1 MTGDSLVA
9 MGTTVTDTTKPAEDP
24 QAARRKA
31 LADTMVRAEEAAKA
45 KRYRE
50 AIGICEDLLDTQP
63 NYPPALALLGAVA
76 GHRGDM
82 GRAVEYLERAV
93 ALEPNV
99 ASWHSNL
106 SGLYRLHYRLD
117 EALTAAR
124 LAVKLRPDAARYH
137 VNLGKALIDC
147 NLREESLISFL
158 TALAREPQNAEAHLA
173 IGQVLLARGD
183 MRPGWVEYEWR
194 NQLEQAKG
202 MLPAMAAPAWNG
214 MKLPNSR
221 LLLVADQGYGDTIQF
236 VRYVPMIV
244 DRAAELV
251 LGCSPDLLPLLRK
264 VPGIKTVS
272 TRWNE
277 IPPHMAYVLLSS
289 LPGIIGTELSTI
301 PAPTPYLSAE
311 PDDIKTWQ
319 ERLDAKLPRERLRVG
334 LVWAGRPSHPN
345 DSRRSIPLSML
356 SPLAKLSNISLV
368 SMQKVV
374 PDRDKP
380 ALAGFPDMLDV
391 SEQLTDFG
399 QTAALITALDLVIT
413 VDSAAGHLAGA
424 LGKPVWVMMPT
435 PADWRWLLEREDSP
449 WYPTMRMF
457 RQPRP
462 GEWTSVINTVVQAAA
477 AMQKSKPRR
486 KSAAV

>member
-1 MTGDSLVA
+1 
-9 MGTTVTDTTKPAEDP
+9 MGTTTTDAAKPPEDP

-31 LADTMVRAEEAAKA
+31 LAEMIGRAEEAAKA
-45 KRYRE
+45 KRYGE
-50 AIGICEDLLDTQP
+50 AIGICQDLLEGQP
-63 NYPPALALLGAVA
+63 AYPPALALLGAIA
-76 GHRGDM
+76 GHRGNM
-82 GRAVEYLERAV
+82 TQAVELLERAV
-93 ALEPNV
+93 AAEPNV

-106 SGLYRLHYRLD
+106 SGLYRLHYRLE

-147 NLREESLISFL
+147 ELREEALISFL

-202 MLPAMAAPAWNG
+202 MLPTMAAPAWNG

-236 VRYVPMIV
+236 VRYVPLIA

-251 LGCSPDLLPLLRK
+251 LGCSPDLLPLLRDI
-264 VPGIKTVS
+264 PGVKHVS

-277 IPPHMAYVLLSS
+277 IPPHMAYCLLSS
-289 LPGIIGTELSTI
+289 LPGILGTEVATI
-301 PAPTPYLSAE
+301 PCSIPYLSVPA
-311 PDDIKTWQ
+311 DDVKAWR
-319 ERLDAKLPRERLRVG
+319 EKLDARLGRERMRVG
-334 LVWAGRPSHPN
+334 LVWAGRPTHPN

-356 SPLAKLSNISLV
+356 AGLAKLDTISLV
-368 SMQKVV
+368 SLQKVV
-374 PDRDKP
+374 PDRDKA
-380 ALAGFPDMLDV
+380 ALAGFPDMMDV
-391 SEQLTDFG
+391 SDGLTDFG
-399 QTAALITALDLVIT
+399 QTAALISTLDLVIT
-413 VDSAAGHLAGA
+413 VDSAVGHLSGA

-435 PADWRWLLEREDSP
+435 PSDWRWLLDRSDSP
-449 WYPTMRMF
+449 WYPSMRMF

-462 GEWTSVINTVVQAAA
+462 GDWTSVITNVLHEAAGL
-477 AMQKSKPRR
+477 QKPKTRR
-486 KSAAV
+486 RSAASAS

>member
-1 MTGDSLVA
+1 
-9 MGTTVTDTTKPAEDP
+9 MGVTAADPAKQQEDA

-31 LADTMVRAEEAAKA
+31 IAETLARAEEAAKV
-45 KRYRE
+45 KRYHE
-50 AIGICEDLLDTQP
+50 ASGICHDLLESQP
-63 NYPPALALLGAVA
+63 EYPPALALLGAIS

-82 GRAVEYLERAV
+82 GGAIALLERAI
-93 ALEPNV
+93 AKEPNI

-124 LAVKLRPDAARYH
+124 IAVKLRPDAARYH

-147 NLREESLISFL
+147 NLRDDALMSFL
-158 TALAREPQNAEAHLA
+158 MALAREPQNAEAHLA

-183 MRPGWVEYEWR
+183 MRPGWLEYEWR

-202 MLPAMAAPAWNG
+202 MLPTMAAPAWNG
-214 MKLPNSR
+214 MKLPKSR

-236 VRYVPMIV
+236 VRYVPQIV

-251 LGCSPDLLPLLRK
+251 LGCSPDLLPLMSK
-264 VPGIKTVS
+264 IPGIKSVH

-277 IPPHMAYVLLSS
+277 IPPHMAYCLLSS
-289 LPGIIGTELSTI
+289 LPGIVGTELSTI
-301 PAPTPYLSAE
+301 PASVPYLS
-311 PDDIKTWQ
+311 PDLANVKAWQ
-319 ERLDAKLPRERLRVG
+319 SRLDEKLGKDKLRIG
-334 LVWAGRPSHPN
+334 LVWAGRPTHPN

-356 SPLAKLSNISLV
+356 SALAKQSNTSLI
-368 SMQKVV
+368 SMQKVI
-374 PDRDKP
+374 PDRDKV
-380 ALAGFPDMLDV
+380 ALAEFPAMFDV
-391 SEQLTDFG
+391 SELLTDFG

-413 VDSAAGHLAGA
+413 VDSAAAHLAGA

-435 PADWRWLLEREDSP
+435 PSDWRWLLEREDSP
-449 WYPTMRMF
+449 WYPSMRIF

-462 GEWTSVINTVVQAAA
+462 GDWASVIGTVVQSLSGL
-477 AMQKSKPRR
+477 QSVKPRR
-486 KSAAV
+486 RSAASA